1 MSKISQ
7 RRALLLAA
15 IVPALLVAGCS
26 AGNNTQA
33 MKGAASPGTPT
44 DMDSMP
50 PEESDT
56 ASPDATDTGAS
67 PTDTAGGGQAQTAV
81 QGFFSAVKSGNVDQV
96 VNSFSDDAVAAVN
109 GQATAEGS
117 QAIRTLFQKQ
127 LQGNGM
133 KQATHT
139 IDESRMAGDTDAIVR
154 STSKQGSDEMR
165 ELFVLTKDGEEWKIS
180 QFMNNKAS

>member
-44 DMDSMP
+44 DMESMSP
-50 PEESDT
+50 GETDT
-56 ASPDATDTGAS
+56 SPDATDEAS
-67 PTDTAGGGQAQTAV
+67 PTDTAGGGQAQSAV
-81 QGFFSAVKSGNVDQV
+81 QGFFSALKAGNVDQV

-109 GQATAEGS
+109 GQPTAEGS
-117 QAIRTLFQKQ
+117 EAIRTLFQKQ

-139 IDESRMAGDTDAIVR
+139 IDESRTAGDTDAIVR
-154 STSKQGSDEMR
+154 STSKQGSDNYR